1 VLINKIVL
9 YLKESFL
16 TQDWSDSSFKPDFTL
31 SNDLY
36 IEHWCYDANSP
47 EIYQINKKKYLEY
60 RKWKEEQFKKHNK
73 TLISLEEREM
83 LDWQK
88 LQVRIKELIEKH
100 TSQKVQ
106 LKETFE
112 ILQLTELNKKSYEK
126 FIDDI
131 QEIIN
136 LAKSRFLTP
145 KEVQELAVSSSKQK
159 VTDFYKVLVPVF
171 EAYNRVLK
179 QSGVGYK
186 DFNDLIKDAVD
197 LLEKDKKM
205 REYYQERLKYV
216 LIDEFQD
223 VSFGEIA
230 LLKSLITDQTNLF
243 VVGDDW
249 QSIYG
254 WRGSDVNY
262 ILNFE
267 AEFGASERIILPI
280 NYRSKKVI
288 VDASSH
294 FIQLTQHL
302 TKKNISPSP
311 ENSKDS
317 TKIVQVNAENDFS
330 GAKYVVHKIKS
341 MMYKDPKLKI
351 SDFLILYRSSRNLKG
366 YNDIF
371 KQADIKVQKHTIHW
385 SKGTEFRYVF
395 ILGLKAGMYGFPNT
409 YVDREIKRV
418 IVDKSIQEKEDEERR
433 VMYVAM
439 TRAKEKLFLISERF
453 NESEYAK
460 DIPQEYKFIY
470 QQDVP
475 DSEAS
480 K

>member
-1 VLINKIVL
+1 
-9 YLKESFL
+9 
-16 TQDWSDSSFKPDFTL
+16 
-31 SNDLY
+31 
-36 IEHWCYDANSP
+36 
-47 EIYQINKKKYLEY
+47 
-60 RKWKEEQFKKHNK
+60 
-73 TLISLEEREM
+73 
-83 LDWQK
+83 
-88 LQVRIKELIEKH
+88 
-100 TSQKVQ
+100 
-106 LKETFE
+106 
-112 ILQLTELNKKSYEK
+112 
-126 FIDDI
+126 
-131 QEIIN
+131 
-136 LAKSRFLTP
+136 
-145 KEVQELAVSSSKQK
+145 
-159 VTDFYKVLVPVF
+159 
-171 EAYNRVLK
+171 
-179 QSGVGYK
+179 
-186 DFNDLIKDAVD
+186 
-197 LLEKDKKM
+197 M